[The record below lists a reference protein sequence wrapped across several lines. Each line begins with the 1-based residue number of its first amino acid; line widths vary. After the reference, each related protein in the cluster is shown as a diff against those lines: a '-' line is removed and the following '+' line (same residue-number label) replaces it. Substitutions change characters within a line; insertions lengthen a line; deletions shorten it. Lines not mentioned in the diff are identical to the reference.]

1 MMIFL
6 NKSALNKPKNMP
18 YNGLEKAPKI
28 EPISGVEAGETSR
41 VEQYIAEQKERGFSE
56 RAAFIRA
63 SLEEPAKIL
72 LEEAKKATSFDDM
85 TARIAGELEKTMLV
99 EKANKSP
106 HLGNRPMTENEIK
119 LTIAFIVE
127 GIRRK
132 ADADGDEKTEEM
144 AENAIVFLTGKSS
157 QFLGNVVYEAALEK
171 AGGDEKDEDLKQI
184 ADLIEKA
191 GM

>member
-1 MMIFL
+1 MIFL

-18 YNGLEKAPKI
+18 YNGLEKAPKNDPQP
-28 EPISGVEAGETSR
+28 ETGSGDDSRTEA
-41 VEQYIAEQKERGFSE
+41 YIAAEKERGFSE

-85 TARIAGELEKTMLV
+85 TARIAGELEKIMLV

-106 HLGNRPMTENEIK
+106 HLGGRPMTENEIK

-132 ADADGDEKTEEM
+132 ADGDGDERTEEM

-157 QFLGNVVYEAALEK
+157 QFLGNVVYEAMLEK
-171 AGGDEKDEDLKQI
+171 AGGDEKDEDLKEI
-184 ADLIEKA
+184 ADLLEKA